1 MSALT
6 LAEIAAQLGGQVQ
19 GDPAIRIRRVATL
32 EAAAEGDIAFLANPR
47 YLSQLTTTRA
57 SAVILAPVAAQGYSG
72 AAIVT
77 DSPYLYFARLA
88 QCLSPAPT
96 PRPGLG
102 SGAISESAIPPTVEI
117 GAGAWIGAEVML
129 GDDVII
135 GPGCRIHDHV
145 SIGSGTRLCANT
157 VIYAD
162 CVLGKRNL
170 IHAGAVIGADGFGF
184 ARTQDGRWEK
194 IPQTGRVLIG
204 DDVEIG
210 ANTTIDRGALDDTVI
225 ENGVKLDNQIQIAH
239 NVRVGAHTAMA
250 ACVGVAGS
258 ARIGARCTLGGGA
271 IVLGHIELADDVH
284 VSAGTVIAKSV
295 TQSGS
300 YTGTVP
306 FQPHADWL
314 KNFSRVRHLD
324 AMADKIRALEK
335 RLADLEKK
343 A

>member
-1 MSALT
+1 
-6 LAEIAAQLGGQVQ
+6 
-19 GDPAIRIRRVATL
+19 
-32 EAAAEGDIAFLANPR
+32 
-47 YLSQLTTTRA
+47 
-57 SAVILAPVAAQGYSG
+57 
-72 AAIVT
+72 
-77 DSPYLYFARLA
+77 
-88 QCLSPAPT
+88 
-96 PRPGLG
+96 
-102 SGAISESAIPPTVEI
+102 
-117 GAGAWIGAEVML
+117 ML

-225 ENGVKLDNQIQIAH
+225 EDGVKLDNQIQIAH
-239 NVRVGAHTAMA
+239 NVRIGAHTAMA

-295 TQSGS
+295 MQPGS

-306 FQPHADWL
+306 FQPHAEWL

-335 RLADLEKK
+335 RLAANKPVFAKNLTVVEGISPSNPFVLKLSVGPT